1 MSSACRM
8 GVNNAGSPSCREF
21 PGPVRL
27 HAVYRPRSLGY
38 RRSMQVPALSRLD
51 GRELRTVTS
60 CHPMLESIPKTV
72 LSCFA
77 GHGMLGVLATLLL
90 QVSNC
95 AALAVWG
102 GVELDHCILS

>member
-1 MSSACRM
+1 VLVPHNRAWKDPKAEPANLRW
-8 GVNNAGSPSCREF
+8 
-21 PGPVRL
+21 
-27 HAVYRPRSLGY
+27 PRSLGY
-38 RRSMQVPALSRLD
+38 RRSVQVPALSRLD
-51 GRELRTVTS
+51 GRELRIVTS
-60 CHPMLESIPKTV
+60 CHLMLESIPKTV